1 MTTNKKKQ
9 FRAHLIKYRLTENS
23 SFMWFWV
30 NPETGATLS
39 PYFKTP
45 DAAEAWFDDVLE
57 VHNQT
62 YNLIDRVK
70 NGHFYTLRAR
80 VDIDEMLITPSTFEC
95 PFTIHLD
102 DDIIEVQVLGTN
114 IEDAKK
120 RVEEYFEILEWVNDV

>member
-9 FRAHLIKYRLTENS
+9 FSAHLIKYRLTENS

>member
-102 DDIIEVQVLGTN
+102 DDIIEVEVLGTN